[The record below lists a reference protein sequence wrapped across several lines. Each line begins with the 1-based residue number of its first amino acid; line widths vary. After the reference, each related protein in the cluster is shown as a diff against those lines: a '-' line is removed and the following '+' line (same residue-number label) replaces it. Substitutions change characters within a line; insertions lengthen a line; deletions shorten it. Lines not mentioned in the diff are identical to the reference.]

1 MPRSDA
7 LGGPPLAS
15 RAVLGGGA
23 DNPLV
28 RAVGRLPVTV
38 RTKLLVAFVGIAA
51 LLVAVAVLGLRVL
64 GQSNS
69 RAESLGTLQKRAAT
83 YQSVQTQAQQ
93 LRQLLAVRVASDPR
107 ISIMVG
113 GRDPS
118 VLGGKTWTL
127 VDLAIN
133 ASLSQLGPATN
144 ESRFGFVPPPGDERL
159 LERIRSD
166 YRTFSRLMDRITAAD
181 RAGATGKKSQPLLTA
196 AINADTDLGFQTDQ
210 LAATTRTQTDRLIAQ
225 SGNSYTSSR
234 NLFIGVGAASVL
246 LALGLGFILS
256 WSLVGPIQ
264 RTEARLAEIAAGDF
278 SRHVEVPN
286 RDELGALAVNLNRMN
301 DELRRLYEEL
311 ETVSRHKSEFL
322 ANMSHELRTPLNAII
337 GFSELLGQRL
347 AGDLNEQQAGYVEDV
362 LDAGRHLLALIND
375 ILDLSKVEAGKM
387 ELDVSD
393 FSLRDTLES
402 GVTMHADRAAQAG
415 VALAL
420 TLEPEEIAV
429 RADER
434 KLRQV
439 VFNLIS
445 NAVKFTP
452 SGGRVDVAARLADGV
467 IEVAVTDT
475 GTGIAPEDQELIFE
489 EFGQVRGE
497 SGKQHQGTGLGLP
510 LSRRLVELHGG
521 RLWVESVQG
530 AGSTFRFTL
539 PVGTAS

>member
-256 WSLVGPIQ
+256 WSLAGPIQ

-278 SRHVEVPN
+278 SRHV
-286 RDELGALAVNLNRMN
+286 
-301 DELRRLYEEL
+301 
-311 ETVSRHKSEFL
+311 
-322 ANMSHELRTPLNAII
+322 
-337 GFSELLGQRL
+337 
-347 AGDLNEQQAGYVEDV
+347 
-362 LDAGRHLLALIND
+362 
-375 ILDLSKVEAGKM
+375 
-387 ELDVSD
+387 
-393 FSLRDTLES
+393 
-402 GVTMHADRAAQAG
+402 
-415 VALAL
+415 
-420 TLEPEEIAV
+420 
-429 RADER
+429 
-434 KLRQV
+434 
-439 VFNLIS
+439 
-445 NAVKFTP
+445 
-452 SGGRVDVAARLADGV
+452 
-467 IEVAVTDT
+467 
-475 GTGIAPEDQELIFE
+475 
-489 EFGQVRGE
+489 
-497 SGKQHQGTGLGLP
+497 
-510 LSRRLVELHGG
+510 
-521 RLWVESVQG
+521 
-530 AGSTFRFTL
+530 
-539 PVGTAS
+539 